1 LPGESKTIDM
11 EIAKLHNT
19 AENSIIVR
27 RSKIDGPVVL
37 FQQEFMVTKLMV
49 LRLYDNLSLKIN
61 KPKRN
66 HHLYPYINFLLIPM
80 VESFLF
86 RRIKWFSC

>member
-1 LPGESKTIDM
+1 M

-19 AENSIIVR
+19 AELKIPIIVR

-61 KPKRN
+61 KPTRGTIICI
-66 HHLYPYINFLLIPM
+66 PVINIFGFLNK
-80 VESFLF
+80 VESFLMAET
-86 RRIKWFSC
+86 